1 MTTPAIPDRGDS
13 PHILV
18 ADDDADLLRLLGL
31 RLESAGYR
39 VSRAASAEEALS
51 FLAAERFG
59 LLITDLRM
67 DGMDGLALL
76 RQVKRDSPTLP
87 VIVLTAHG
95 TIPDA
100 VEATR
105 QGAFGFV
112 TKPFEPKELL
122 EQVARG
128 LGLEGEGGPKSV
140 HAGKDAWRR
149 SVITRSPLMQDL
161 MDQVRLVAESDV
173 SVLVHGESGTGKE
186 VIAQAIHDASPRV
199 DQAFLAVNCGAIPE
213 DLLESELFGHRRG
226 AFTGAVRDHKGLFQS
241 ADGGTLLLD
250 EIGDMPLPLQV
261 KLLRVL
267 EQNEVKPV
275 GASAPI
281 AVDVRILSATHQD
294 LEAAIHAGR
303 FREDLFYR
311 LNVVSLTIPPLR
323 ERREDVPLL
332 VDHFLKLISRRTGR
346 PMGVYAP
353 EGMEYLVH
361 APWPGNVRQLYNV
374 VEQTVALSA
383 GEVIPLPLV
392 ERAVGAAIDEI
403 PSFAEARE
411 GFEREYLVRLLKIN
425 NGNVANAARMA
436 KRNRTEFYRL
446 LQRHNLTASMFK
458 RD

>member
-1 MTTPAIPDRGDS
+1 LTTPTTPDTDAS

-105 QGAFGFV
+105 RGAFGFV

-122 EQVARG
+122 EQVARA
-128 LGLEGEGGPKSV
+128 LGLEGEGGPRQV

-199 DQAFLAVNCGAIPE
+199 DEAFLAVNCGAIPE

-294 LEAAIHAGR
+294 LEAAIHAGS

-332 VDHFLKLISRRTGR
+332 VDHFLKRVSQRTGR
-346 PMGVYAP
+346 PLGVFAP

-411 GFEREYLVRLLKIN
+411 GFERDYLVRLLKIS

-458 RD
+458 RV

>member
-1 MTTPAIPDRGDS
+1 MTAAIPDPPQG

-39 VSRAASAEEALS
+39 VSRAASAEQALS
-51 FLAAERFG
+51 FLAVDRFG

-67 DGMDGLALL
+67 GGMDGLALL
-76 RQVKRDSPTLP
+76 RQVKRSSPTLP
-87 VIVLTAHG
+87 VILLTAHG

-112 TKPFEPKELL
+112 TKPFEPKDLL
-122 EQVARG
+122 EQVARA
-128 LGLEGEGGPKSV
+128 LGLEGEGGPGQT
-140 HAGKDAWRR
+140 HADNDAWRR
-149 SVITRSPLMQDL
+149 HVVTHSPLMHEL
-161 MDQVRLVAESDV
+161 LDQVRLVAESGV

-186 VIAQAIHDASPRV
+186 VIAQAIHDASGRV
-199 DQAFLAVNCGAIPE
+199 DEVFLAVNCGAIPE
-213 DLLESELFGHRRG
+213 DLLESELFGHRKG
-226 AFTGAVRDHKGLFQS
+226 AFTGAHREHKGLFQS
-241 ADGGTLLLD
+241 AHGGTLLLD

-267 EQNEVKPV
+267 EQGEVKPV
-275 GASAPI
+275 GASGPV
-281 AVDVRILSATHQD
+281 AVDVRIISATHQD
-294 LEAAIHAGR
+294 LEAAIKRGT

-311 LNVVSLTIPPLR
+311 LNVVSLTVPPLR

-332 VDHFLKLISRRTGR
+332 TDHFLKRVAQRSGR
-346 PMGVYAP
+346 PPGVYAP
-353 EGMEYLVH
+353 ESMEYLVH

-392 ERAVGAAIDEI
+392 ERAVGAAIEGI

-411 GFEREYLVRLLKIN
+411 GFEREYLVRLLKVS

-446 LQRHNLTASMFK
+446 LQRHSLTPSMFK
-458 RD
+458 RG